1 MAAALGDL
9 YGWANQQGGRLVH
22 NILPIP
28 GQERAQVGASST
40 TTLTRHTEDAFH
52 PLRPHILLLA
62 ALRNPDGVGSLVSS
76 VRRVGLTDAQRAQ
89 LERPRVVITPDD
101 SYRPPEDAGSWT
113 AVAAPGIATVWAAP
127 DGPCLR
133 FDPAYSR
140 LPDDPGFA
148 DAYAALEKGLEIHEE
163 EVPLQAGD
171 IILID
176 NDVAVHG
183 RRPFRPRYDGTDRWL
198 KRAIVRLDRPRP
210 EAEARESGFGQRATG
225 PRAPR

>member
-140 LPDDPGFA
+140 LPDDPGFSR
-148 DAYAALEKGLEIHEE
+148 AA
-163 EVPLQAGD
+163 PWP
-171 IILID
+171 
-176 NDVAVHG
+176 
-183 RRPFRPRYDGTDRWL
+183 RRPRR
-198 KRAIVRLDRPRP
+198 
-210 EAEARESGFGQRATG
+210 G
-225 PRAPR
+225 PRAPRSRARPARRSAGRARGRPRPRRR